1 MKQDQSPEHNE
12 SSMSW
17 RSAGLFAV
25 RYGIGGAIVAAGV
38 VVLAVVPGDMGAL
51 GFASAVGAGLSVVLL
66 NFLYRLSVS
75 GDRERER
82 EEEARRYLDEHGVW
96 PDDEATQER
105 RSTRRGSYHEV
116 RSWRSRTSGG
126 ARPRRVPASRG
137 RFRRTNELARA
148 GICAFVSWPE
158 PSAPGQRTPEDKRA
172 RQRHSQRPGPDSDA
186 SCGSRHGASRARR

>member
-105 RSTRRGSYHEV
+105 RSTRRWVVPRGAVLEEQDE
-116 RSWRSRTSGG
+116 RWRSPASG
-126 ARPRRVPASRG
+126 ARV
-137 RFRRTNELARA
+137 
-148 GICAFVSWPE
+148 
-158 PSAPGQRTPEDKRA
+158 
-172 RQRHSQRPGPDSDA
+172 
-186 SCGSRHGASRARR
+186 SRAIPENQ